1 MQYSLG
7 LASRGAGHVA
17 PNPMVG
23 AVVVV
28 EDRIIGEG
36 WHQQFGGAHAEVN
49 ALNAVKPE
57 DVHLLPQATLFVT
70 LEPCN
75 HFGKTPPCTEKIIA
89 SGVKKVVIGSLDPNP
104 LVAGKGVERL
114 RDTGIEVF
122 TGVLETEC
130 RHLNRFFFTFHEKKR
145 PYITLKWAQS
155 ADGFIAGEGGKP
167 IHFTNAACDQL
178 VHKLRAEHMGILVGG
193 NTVITD
199 NPRLTTRLWPG
210 KNPTRIIIDTKNNL
224 PTDAHIFNDEAPTVI
239 FNFLENKTVNQHTYI
254 QIPAT
259 NYLPA
264 LLTQLHHLQIN
275 SVLVEG
281 GTKTLQQFIDERM
294 YDEIIYFESKQ
305 PIQKGIKGPVVEGSF
320 TTTELDGVWV
330 HQPQL
335 TKSAE

>member
-1 MQYSLG
+1 MYMQYCLS

-57 DVHLLPQATLFVT
+57 DLFLLPQATLFVT

-75 HFGKTPPCTEKIIA
+75 HFGKTPPCTEKIIS
-89 SGVKKVVIGSLDPNP
+89 SGIKKVVIGSLDPNP

-114 RDTGIEVF
+114 KENGIAV
-122 TGVLETEC
+122 TTHVLENKC
-130 RHLNRFFFTFHEKKR
+130 RELNKYFFCYHEKKR

-167 IHFTNAACDQL
+167 IHFTNAASDQI
-178 VHKLRAEHMGILVGG
+178 VHKLRAENMSILIGG
-193 NTVITD
+193 NTAITD

-210 KNPTRIIIDTKNNL
+210 KNPTRIILDTKNNL
-224 PTDAHIFNDEAPTVI
+224 PSDAHIFNDEAPTLI

-254 QIPAT
+254 QIPST
-259 NYLPA
+259 NYLPE
-264 LLTQLHHLQIN
+264 LLTHLHHLQIN

-281 GTKTLQQFIDERM
+281 GTKTLQQFIDARL

-305 PIQKGIKGPVVEGSF
+305 PIQKGIKGPIAEGSF
-320 TTTELDGVWV
+320 TTTELEGVWV
-330 HQPQL
+330 H
-335 TKSAE
+335 AE

>member
-1 MQYSLG
+1 MQYSLA
-7 LASRGAGHVA
+7 LASRGAGAVA

-23 AVVVV
+23 AVVVA
-28 EDRIIGEG
+28 EGRIIGEG
-36 WHQQFGGAHAEVN
+36 WHREFGGAHAEVN
-49 ALNAVKPE
+49 ALDAVKPE
-57 DVHLLPQATLFVT
+57 DLHLLPQATLFVT

-89 SGVKKVVIGSLDPNP
+89 SGIKKVVIGSLDPNP

-114 RDTGIEVF
+114 EKNGIAV
-122 TGVLETEC
+122 TTHVLENEC
-130 RHLNRFFFTFHEKKR
+130 RELNKYFFCYHEKKR

-167 IHFTNAACDQL
+167 IHFTNAACDQM
-178 VHKLRAEHMGILVGG
+178 VHKLRAENMSILIGG

-224 PTDAHIFNDEAPTVI
+224 PVDAHIFNDEATTVI
-239 FNFLENKTVNQHTYI
+239 FNFLENKIVNHHTYI
-254 QIPAT
+254 QIPPT

-264 LLTQLHHLQIN
+264 ILSHLHQLQIN

-281 GTKTLQQFIDERM
+281 GTKTLQQFIDTKL
-294 YDEIIYFESKQ
+294 YDEIIYFESSHI
-305 PIQKGIKGPVVEGSF
+305 IQNGIKGPVVDGNFS
-320 TTTELDGVWV
+320 TTELDGVLV
-330 HQPQL
+330 H
-335 TKSAE
+335 AEEGEGGG